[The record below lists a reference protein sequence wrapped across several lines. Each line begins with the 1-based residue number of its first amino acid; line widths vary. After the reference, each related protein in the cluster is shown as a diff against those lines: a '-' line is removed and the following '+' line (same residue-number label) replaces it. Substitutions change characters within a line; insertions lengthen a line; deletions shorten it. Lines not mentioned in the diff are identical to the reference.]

1 MKKVAGT
8 LRTDLASYS
17 ELESFA
23 QFGSD
28 LDEATQAK
36 LNRGRRTVEVLK
48 QPLHKPLPVEKQVL
62 ILYALTH
69 GFLDPVKVDDI
80 LPYQDGLFDYFD
92 ANHKDLLDEIANTGK
107 LPETEK
113 LDAAI
118 KEYAATFQASEK

>member
-1 MKKVAGT
+1 MDVVQLKYYGDAYPS
-8 LRTDLASYS
+8 RTSA
-17 ELESFA
+17 
-23 QFGSD
+23 
-28 LDEATQAK
+28 DEDF
-36 LNRGRRTVEVLK
+36 
-48 QPLHKPLPVEKQVL
+48 PVDVIGK
-62 ILYALTH
+62 T
-69 GFLDPVKVDDI
+69 DPVKVDDI